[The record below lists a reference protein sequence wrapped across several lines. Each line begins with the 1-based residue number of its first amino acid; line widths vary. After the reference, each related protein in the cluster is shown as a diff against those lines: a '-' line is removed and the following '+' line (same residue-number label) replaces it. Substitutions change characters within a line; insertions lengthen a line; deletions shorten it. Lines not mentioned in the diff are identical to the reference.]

1 MKKNEVIWNT
11 LGSFLYSMF
20 NAIIL
25 MICTR
30 LNGIEI
36 AGIFSICYATCCILN
51 SIGDWGIRIYQV
63 TDTNRKYK
71 FEDYFYARVL
81 AIFGMIVIGVIF
93 TLISKYSDEKLFIC
107 ITLILVRAVDNF
119 SETFQSE
126 LQLNNRLDLAG
137 KFLLLRNLIEIVTF
151 LIVNILTQ
159 NIYLSFG
166 SILCSSVIMLL
177 GLDVHFVKKM
187 ITLKMKINK
196 KKIYEILKE
205 CFPLAISTLIS
216 VYIIN
221 SVKYAIDNTGNNI
234 MQTYFNILYMP
245 TFVIN
250 LISILIIKPFLKPF
264 GDYWNNRK
272 YENFIKIILKMV
284 LILTIITFFIIFVSS
299 LIGIP
304 ILNIL
309 YNVDLNQYKIHLII
323 LLISGLFYACSTVI
337 FYAIG
342 TIRKQKSTTIVYGI
356 TAIVAIA
363 ISNILVKKFEIL
375 GATVSTL
382 LIMLILLLGMIIAF
396 VYGYRKSKKIC

>member
-1 MKKNEVIWNT
+1 MKKNEMIWNT

-81 AIFGMIVIGVIF
+81 AVFGMIVIGVIF

-107 ITLILVRAVDNF
+107 ITLILVRSVDNF

-264 GDYWNNRK
+264 GDYWNNRE

>member
-81 AIFGMIVIGVIF
+81 AVFGMIVIGVIF

-107 ITLILVRAVDNF
+107 IILILVRAVDNF

-151 LIVNILTQ
+151 LIVNILTK

-177 GLDVHFVKKM
+177 GLDVRFVKKM
-187 ITLKMKINK
+187 ITLKLKINK
-196 KKIYEILKE
+196 NKIYEILKE

-264 GDYWNNRK
+264 GDYWNNRE
-272 YENFIKIILKMV
+272 YENFIKIILKMISI
-284 LILTIITFFIIFVSS
+284 LIIITFGIILVSS

-309 YNVDLNQYKIHLII
+309 YDVDLNQYKIHLII

-382 LIMLILLLGMIIAF
+382 LIMLILLLGMIVAF

>member
-1 MKKNEVIWNT
+1 MKKNEMIWNT

-81 AIFGMIVIGVIF
+81 AVFGMIVIGVIF

-250 LISILIIKPFLKPF
+250 LISILIIKPFLKQF
-264 GDYWNNRK
+264 GDYWNNRE

>member
-63 TDTNRKYK
+63 TDMNRKYK

>member
-81 AIFGMIVIGVIF
+81 AVFGMIVIGVIF

-107 ITLILVRAVDNF
+107 IILILVRAVDNF

-151 LIVNILTQ
+151 LIVNILTK

-177 GLDVHFVKKM
+177 GLDVRFVKKM
-187 ITLKMKINK
+187 ITLKLKINK
-196 KKIYEILKE
+196 NKIYEILKE

-264 GDYWNNRK
+264 GDYWNNRE
-272 YENFIKIILKMV
+272 YENFIKIILKMISI
-284 LILTIITFFIIFVSS
+284 LIIITFGIILVSS

-382 LIMLILLLGMIIAF
+382 LIMLILLLGMIVAF

>member
-264 GDYWNNRK
+264 GY
-272 YENFIKIILKMV
+272 
-284 LILTIITFFIIFVSS
+284 
-299 LIGIP
+299 
-304 ILNIL
+304 
-309 YNVDLNQYKIHLII
+309 
-323 LLISGLFYACSTVI
+323 
-337 FYAIG
+337 
-342 TIRKQKSTTIVYGI
+342 
-356 TAIVAIA
+356 
-363 ISNILVKKFEIL
+363 
-375 GATVSTL
+375 
-382 LIMLILLLGMIIAF
+382 
-396 VYGYRKSKKIC
+396 

>member
-1 MKKNEVIWNT
+1 MKKNEMIWNT

-81 AIFGMIVIGVIF
+81 AVFGMIVIGVIF

-264 GDYWNNRK
+264 GDYWNNRE

-363 ISNILVKKFEIL
+363 ISNILVKKFAIF

>member
-11 LGSFLYSMF
+11 LGSLLYSMF

-63 TDTNRKYK
+63 TDTKRKYK

-81 AIFGMIVIGVIF
+81 AIIVMIVIGVIF
-93 TLISKYSDEKLFIC
+93 TLISEYSDEKLFIC
-107 ITLILVRAVDNF
+107 IILILVRAVDNF

-137 KFLLLRNLIEIVTF
+137 KFLLLRNFIEIFTF
-151 LIVNILTQ
+151 FIVNILTKS
-159 NIYLSFG
+159 IYLSFG
-166 SILCSSVIMLL
+166 SILCSSVVMLL
-177 GLDVHFVKKM
+177 VLDVHFVKKM
-187 ITLKMKINK
+187 ITLKMKFNK
-196 KKIYEILKE
+196 NKIYEILRE

-250 LISILIIKPFLKPF
+250 LISILIVKPFLKPF
-264 GDYWNNRK
+264 GDYWNNGE
-272 YENFIKIILKMV
+272 YGNFIKIILKMIS
-284 LILTIITFFIIFVSS
+284 ILTIITVFIIGVSS
-299 LIGIP
+299 VIGIP

-309 YNVDLNQYKIHLII
+309 YDVDLNQYKIHLII
-323 LLISGLFYACSTVI
+323 LLISGLFYAISTVV

-356 TAIVAIA
+356 TAIIAIA
-363 ISNILVKKFEIL
+363 VSNILVKKFEIL
-375 GATVSTL
+375 GATISTL
-382 LIMLILLLGMIIAF
+382 LIMLILLLGMVIAF
-396 VYGYRKSKKIC
+396 FYGYRKSKKIC

>member
-250 LISILIIKPFLKPF
+250 LISILIIKLFLKPF

>member
-1 MKKNEVIWNT
+1 MKKNEMIWNT

-81 AIFGMIVIGVIF
+81 AVFGMIVIGVIF

-159 NIYLSFG
+159 NIYLSFS

-264 GDYWNNRK
+264 GDYWNNRE

-284 LILTIITFFIIFVSS
+284 LILTIITFFIILVSS

>member
-81 AIFGMIVIGVIF
+81 AVFGMIVIGVIF

-264 GDYWNNRK
+264 GDYWNNRE

>member
-1 MKKNEVIWNT
+1 
-11 LGSFLYSMF
+11 MF

-81 AIFGMIVIGVIF
+81 AVFGMIVIGVIF

-264 GDYWNNRK
+264 GDYWNNRE

>member
-1 MKKNEVIWNT
+1 MKKNEMIWNT

-81 AIFGMIVIGVIF
+81 AVFGMIVIGVIF

-264 GDYWNNRK
+264 GDYWNNRE

>member
-1 MKKNEVIWNT
+1 MKKSEMIWNT

-81 AIFGMIVIGVIF
+81 AVFGMIVIGVIF

-264 GDYWNNRK
+264 GDYWNNRE

-363 ISNILVKKFEIL
+363 ISNILVKKFAIF

>member
-11 LGSFLYSMF
+11 LGSFLYSTF

-205 CFPLAISTLIS
+205 CFTLAISNLIS

>member
-81 AIFGMIVIGVIF
+81 AVFGMIVIGVIF

-107 ITLILVRAVDNF
+107 IILILVRAVDNF

-151 LIVNILTQ
+151 LIVNILTK

-177 GLDVHFVKKM
+177 GLDVRFVKKM
-187 ITLKMKINK
+187 ITLKLKINK
-196 KKIYEILKE
+196 NKIYEILKE

-264 GDYWNNRK
+264 GDYWNNRE
-272 YENFIKIILKMV
+272 YENFIKIILKMISI
-284 LILTIITFFIIFVSS
+284 LIIITFGIILVSS

-309 YNVDLNQYKIHLII
+309 YDVDLNQYKIHLII

-363 ISNILVKKFEIL
+363 ISNLLVKKFEIL

-382 LIMLILLLGMIIAF
+382 LIMLILLLGMIVAF